1 MNKLQKWMTVG
12 LLSTLV
18 IGGGVMTTLADEDV
32 NPDDLPHIDDERV
45 NAFDVAAPVAVFYTY
60 EDVLIVDE
68 NGDPV
73 YDEENGLQYENRLT
87 GLELVGINLSDT
99 TTYGVLN
106 LSVDD
111 IADAVEAGQTTWENM
126 GFTLGIGDNGYF
138 YVVSP
143 ADFEGKV
150 YSFVWDDLG
159 RTIPSE
165 S

>member
-12 LLSTLV
+12 LLSALV
-18 IGGGVMTTLADEDV
+18 IGGGAVTALADEDV
-32 NPDDLPHIDDERV
+32 NPDDLPHIDDQRV

-60 EDVLIVDE
+60 EDVLMVDD
-68 NGDPV
+68 NGDAI
-73 YDEENGLQYENRLT
+73 YNEDGGLQYENRLT

-106 LSVDD
+106 LSMEE
-111 IADAVEAGQTTWENM
+111 IAEAVEAGQTTWESM

-159 RTIPSE
+159 RTLPTAE
-165 S
+165 

>member
-12 LLSTLV
+12 LLSALV
-18 IGGGVMTTLADEDV
+18 IGGGAVTALADEDV
-32 NPDDLPHIDDERV
+32 NPDDLPHIDDQRV

-60 EDVLIVDE
+60 EDVLMVDD
-68 NGDPV
+68 NGDAI
-73 YDEENGLQYENRLT
+73 YNEEGGLQYDNRLT

-106 LSVDD
+106 LSMDE
-111 IADAVEAGQTTWENM
+111 IAEAVEAGQTTWESM

-159 RTIPSE
+159 RTLPTAE
-165 S
+165 

>member
-12 LLSTLV
+12 LLSALV
-18 IGGGVMTTLADEDV
+18 IGGGAVTALADEDV
-32 NPDDLPHIDDERV
+32 NPDDLPHIDDQRV

-60 EDVLIVDE
+60 EDVLMVDD
-68 NGDPV
+68 NGDAI
-73 YDEENGLQYENRLT
+73 YNEDGGLQYENRLT

-106 LSVDD
+106 LSMEE
-111 IADAVEAGQTTWENM
+111 IAEAVEAGQTTWESM

-150 YSFVWDDLG
+150 YSFVWDDMG
-159 RTIPSE
+159 RTLPTAE
-165 S
+165 

>member
-12 LLSTLV
+12 LLSALV
-18 IGGGVMTTLADEDV
+18 IGGGAVTALADEDV
-32 NPDDLPHIDDERV
+32 NPDDLPHIDDQRV

-60 EDVLIVDE
+60 EDVLMVDD
-68 NGDPV
+68 NGDAI
-73 YDEENGLQYENRLT
+73 YNEDGGLQYENRLT

-106 LSVDD
+106 LSMEE
-111 IADAVEAGQTTWENM
+111 IAEAVEAGQTTWESM

-150 YSFVWDDLG
+150 YSFVWDDLD
-159 RTIPSE
+159 RTLPTAE
-165 S
+165 

>member
-12 LLSTLV
+12 LLSALV
-18 IGGGVMTTLADEDV
+18 IGGGAVTALADEDV
-32 NPDDLPHIDDERV
+32 NPDDLPHIDDQRV

-60 EDVLIVDE
+60 EDVLMVDD
-68 NGDPV
+68 NGDAI
-73 YDEENGLQYENRLT
+73 YNEDGGLQYENRLT

-106 LSVDD
+106 LSMEEIAEAVD
-111 IADAVEAGQTTWENM
+111 AGQTTWESM

-150 YSFVWDDLG
+150 YSFVWDDMG
-159 RTIPSE
+159 RTLPTAE
-165 S
+165 

>member
-12 LLSTLV
+12 LLSALV
-18 IGGGVMTTLADEDV
+18 IGGGAVTALADEDV
-32 NPDDLPHIDDERV
+32 NPDDLPHIDDQRV

-60 EDVLIVDE
+60 EDVLMVDD
-68 NGDPV
+68 NGDAI
-73 YDEENGLQYENRLT
+73 YNEESGLQYESRLT
-87 GLELVGINLSDT
+87 GLELIGINLSDT

-106 LSVDD
+106 LSMDE
-111 IADAVEAGQTTWENM
+111 IAEAVEAGQTTWESM

-159 RTIPSE
+159 RTLPTAE
-165 S
+165 

>member
-1 MNKLQKWMTVG
+1 MNQLQKWMTVG
-12 LLSTLV
+12 LLSALV
-18 IGGGVMTTLADEDV
+18 IGGGAVTALADEDV
-32 NPDDLPHIDDERV
+32 NPDDLPHIDDQRV

-60 EDVLIVDE
+60 EDVLMVDD
-68 NGDPV
+68 NGDAI
-73 YDEENGLQYENRLT
+73 YNEESGLQYESRLT
-87 GLELVGINLSDT
+87 GLELIGINLSDT

-106 LSVDD
+106 LSMDE
-111 IADAVEAGQTTWENM
+111 IAEAVEAGQTTWESM

-159 RTIPSE
+159 RTLPTAE
-165 S
+165 